1 MMIMSDETFTAYD
14 IRGKITE
21 GVSLEVAWNIGKALA
36 DWLSTYGK
44 ITVMR
49 GEGANETLAKALIEG
64 LRLQGRDVLDSGSGS
79 KTNLEERIKDDGLSG
94 GVFVTHDED
103 QDVCVIELYNDK
115 AQLIVAE
122 NGLNEIAEQTHAGNF
137 VPAASKGELTAIV

>member
-1 MMIMSDETFTAYD
+1 MSEETFTAYD

-44 ITVMR
+44 ITIFR
-49 GEGANETLAKALIEG
+49 GEGANETLVNALIEG
-64 LRLQGRDVLDSGSGS
+64 LRLQGRDVLDGGTGD
-79 KTNLEERIKDDGLSG
+79 KTALAECIKGDGLSG
-94 GVFVTHDED
+94 GVFVAHDKD

-115 AQLIVAE
+115 SQLIAAE
-122 NGLNEIAEQTHAGNF
+122 NGLNEIAELTQAGNF
-137 VPAASKGELTAIV
+137 VPAATKGELVHLA

>member
-1 MMIMSDETFTAYD
+1 MSEETFTAYD

-44 ITVMR
+44 IAISR
-49 GEGANETLAKALIEG
+49 GEDANETLVNALIEG
-64 LRLQGRDVLDSGSGS
+64 LRLQGRDVLDAGTGD
-79 KTNLEERIKDDGLSG
+79 KMTLVERIKSDGLSG
-94 GVFVTHDED
+94 GVYVAHDKD

-115 AQLIVAE
+115 AQLVAAE
-122 NGLNEIAEQTHAGNF
+122 NGLNEIAELTQAGNF
-137 VPAASKGELTAIV
+137 VPAATKGELTYTA